1 MCFYLPF
8 LEVSLPS
15 YNTHHFDHHTAAR
28 RLCRCLIFP
37 PRNYAAETTSR
48 QGPAGVA
55 VDPSSKENLIF
66 LSISLSLSLGF
77 LFSHLF
83 LLPPS
88 SHLASWLNLHV
99 LYFML

>member
-66 LSISLSLSLGF
+66 LSLALSLSLSRF
-77 LFSHLF
+77 PLFSSVPF
-83 LLPPS
+83 
-88 SHLASWLNLHV
+88 AA
-99 LYFML
+99 F